1 MSKLI
6 ELSLR
11 FRVLVIVIALIAAVW
26 GFRAMQTLPLD
37 ALPDL
42 SDVQVIVKTPYPGQ
56 APELVE
62 QQVTYPLSTVMLS
75 VPGATAVR
83 GFSFFGDS
91 YLYIIFAEDTDPYW
105 ARSRVLEYLQQA
117 NNILPD
123 GVTPT
128 LGPDASGVGWIY
140 QYALTASNSDFDL
153 ADLKSLQDWY
163 LKLGLQSVPGVSEV
177 ATVGGMERTYQIIV
191 EPARL
196 LYYGLTIEQ
205 VKKALQAANM
215 DTGGSVLELAEAE
228 YMIRSKGYLQSI
240 SDIEETAL
248 PIQSEQF
255 SSLRIKH
262 IATVREG
269 PQMRR
274 GIAELNGEGEVVGG
288 IVVMRQGENALAT
301 IDNVEQRL
309 QELKVGLP
317 EGVELITTYDRAAL
331 IERSIANLQ
340 EKLLEEI
347 LIVVL
352 VCFAFLLHARST
364 LVAVI
369 CLPLSVFIGFIAM
382 NALEIN
388 ANIMSLG
395 GIAIAIGAL
404 VDAAIV
410 MVENQHKHLQSF
422 HQQHQRYPQGKD
434 HWRLTMR
441 AAKEVGPALGL
452 TLLLITIS
460 FLPVFALQAQEGRL
474 FTPLAM
480 TKTLVMAAAAL
491 LSVTLV
497 PVLMGYFI
505 RGKVP
510 DENRNWLNRGI
521 TAVYRPLLK
530 AALNFPKITVL
541 VAILI
546 ALSSAYPITNMQ
558 SEFMPELEEGD
569 LLYMPTTLP
578 AVSISEA
585 GEILQQT
592 DRLIRTVP
600 EVASVFGKV
609 GRAETATDPAPL
621 TMLETTIALKPK
633 SQWRNGMELDDIIAE
648 LEAKVQFPG
657 VSNAWVQPI
666 KTRIDMLTTG
676 VKTPLGIKIS
686 GPKIHQLERL
696 GRDIE
701 GILAKIPQ
709 TVSVYAERAESGRYI
724 DIKPDRQAA
733 ANYGL
738 TINDIQQVVTYA
750 IGGANVSE
758 MVLGRER
765 YPINLRYPARYRQ
778 SVDDLNNI
786 PFVSPSGARLTLGQ
800 VAEVKITQGPAL
812 VKSENGRPIAW
823 VFIDIDPDVSIA
835 DYIDVIRP
843 KLDALN
849 VPATYSWS
857 FAGQYEYMQRVNS
870 DLTWLIPL
878 TLLLIFI
885 LLYLIFSSVRQSLLV
900 LLTLPVALAGSI
912 WLVYWLDYA
921 FSIALAVG
929 MIALAGV
936 AAEFGVI
943 MLIYLNQQ
951 FNRVAIGTHTSAI
964 DAVQSGALLRV
975 RPKAMTVLTIIAGLL
990 PIMLG
995 SGSGNEVMQRI
1006 AAPMVGG
1013 MLLSPLVSMFV
1024 IPSCYLLLYRR
1035 RFGKPKPQDITAE
1048 EAVVDSA
1055 LSDT

>member
-11 FRVLVIVIALIAAVW
+11 FRVLVIIIALIAAVW
-26 GFRAMQTLPLD
+26 GFRAMHTLPLD

-62 QQVTYPLSTVMLS
+62 QQVTYPLSSVMLS
-75 VPGATAVR
+75 VPGANVVR

-91 YLYIIFAEDTDPYW
+91 YIYIIFDEGTDPYW

-140 QYALTASNSDFDL
+140 QYALTANGSNYNL

-163 LKLGLQSVPGVSEV
+163 LKLGLQSVPGVSEI

-205 VKKALQAANM
+205 VKLALQSANL

-240 SDIEETAL
+240 ADIEETAL

-301 IDNVEQRL
+301 ITKVEQRL
-309 QELKVGLP
+309 QELKAGLP
-317 EGVELITTYDRAAL
+317 DGVELVTTYDRSAL
-331 IERSIANLQ
+331 IERSVTNLQ
-340 EKLLEEI
+340 VKLLEEI

-369 CLPLSVFIGFIAM
+369 CLPLSVLIGFIVM
-382 NALEIN
+382 NALQVN

-410 MVENQHKHLQSF
+410 MVENQHKHLQTY
-422 HQQHQRYPQGKD
+422 HDIHQRYPQGKA
-434 HWRLTMR
+434 HWRLTMA

-510 DENRNWLNRGI
+510 DEHKNWLNRGL
-521 TAVYRPLLK
+521 TALYRPLLN
-530 AALNFPKITVL
+530 LSLSFPKITVV
-541 VAILI
+541 VAVVL
-546 ALSSAYPITNMQ
+546 ALSSAYPVANMQ
-558 SEFMPELEEGD
+558 SEFMPQLEEGD

-578 AVSISEA
+578 AVSISKA

-633 SQWRNGMELDDIIAE
+633 SQWRAGFELEDIIAE
-648 LEAKVQFPG
+648 LETKVQFPG

-686 GPKIHQLERL
+686 GPEIEQLEKL
-696 GRDIE
+696 GQDIE
-701 GILAKIPQ
+701 GVLATFPQ
-709 TVSVYAERAESGRYI
+709 TLSVYAERAESGRYI
-724 DIKPDRQAA
+724 DIKPDRLAA

-738 TINDIQQVVTYA
+738 TIEDIQQVITYA
-750 IGGANVSE
+750 IGGANISE
-758 MVLGRER
+758 MILGRER

-778 SVDDLNNI
+778 SVEDLNSI

-800 VAEVKITQGPAL
+800 VASVNISQGPAL

-823 VFIDIDPDVSIA
+823 VFIDIDADTSISE
-835 DYIDVIRP
+835 YIDIVVP
-843 KLDALN
+843 ELNKLKL
-849 VPATYSWS
+849 PATYSWS
-857 FAGQYEYMQRVNS
+857 FAGEYEYMQRVNN
-870 DLTWLIPL
+870 DLKWLIPL

-885 LLYLIFSSVRQSLLV
+885 LLYLIFSSLRQSLLV
-900 LLTLPVALAGSI
+900 LLTLPIALSGSI
-912 WLVYWLDYA
+912 WLVYLLDYA

-951 FNRVAIGTHTSAI
+951 FNRVPAQTHTSAKAAI
-964 DAVQSGALLRV
+964 RAGALLRV

-995 SGSGNEVMQRI
+995 GGSGNEVMQRI
-1006 AAPMVGG
+1006 AAPMIGG

-1024 IPSCYLLLYRR
+1024 IPCCYLLLYRH
-1035 RFGKPKPQDITAE
+1035 RFAGQKSLALDE
-1048 EAVVDSA
+1048 ERERVSPG
-1055 LSDT
+1055 

>member
-11 FRVLVIVIALIAAVW
+11 FRVLVIVLTIIAAVW
-26 GFRAMQTLPLD
+26 GFRAMHTLPLD

-62 QQVTYPLSTVMLS
+62 QQVTYPLSTVLLS
-75 VPGATAVR
+75 VPGAKVVR

-91 YLYIIFAEDTDPYW
+91 YLYIIFDEGTDPYW

-117 NNILPD
+117 SSILPQ

-140 QYALTASNSDFDL
+140 QYVLTATGSDYNL

-163 LKLGLQSVPGVSEV
+163 LKLGLQSIPGVSEV

-205 VKKALQAANM
+205 VKMAIQAANL
-215 DTGGSVLELAEAE
+215 DTGGSVLELGEAE
-228 YMIRSKGYLQSI
+228 YMIRSKGYLQTI
-240 SDIEETAL
+240 EDIEETSL

-262 IATVREG
+262 IASVREG

-288 IVVMRQGENALAT
+288 IVVMRQGENALTT
-301 IDNVEQRL
+301 IDKVEARL

-317 EGVELITTYDRAAL
+317 EGVELITTYDRSAL
-331 IERSIANLQ
+331 IERSVDNLQ

-369 CLPLSVFIGFIAM
+369 CLPLSVLIGFVVM
-382 NALEIN
+382 NALQIN

-410 MVENQHKHLQSF
+410 MVENQHKHLQAY
-422 HQQHQRYPQGKD
+422 HQQHQQYPSGQQ
-434 HWRLTMR
+434 HWKLTL
-441 AAKEVGPALGL
+441 AAAREVGPALGL

-521 TAVYRPLLK
+521 TALYRPMLK
-530 AALNFPKITVL
+530 AALSFPKITIVL
-541 VAILI
+541 AVLT
-546 ALSSAYPITNMQ
+546 ALSSLYPISKMT

-578 AVSISEA
+578 AISISEA
-585 GEILQQT
+585 GDILQQT

-633 SQWRNGMELDDIIAE
+633 SEWRNGVELDDIIAE

-686 GPKIHQLERL
+686 GPELDTLESL
-696 GRDIE
+696 GREIE
-701 GILAKIPQ
+701 GMLAGLEQ
-709 TVSVYAERAESGRYI
+709 TASVYAERAESGRYI

-738 TINDIQQVVTYA
+738 TIEDIQQVITYA
-750 IGGANVSE
+750 IGGANISE

-765 YPINLRYPARYRQ
+765 YPINLRYPRRYRQ
-778 SVDDLNNI
+778 SVEDLKQM
-786 PFVSPSGARLTLGQ
+786 PLVSPTGARLTLGQ
-800 VAEVKITQGPAL
+800 VASVEITQGPAL

-823 VFIDIDPDVSIA
+823 VFIDIDSQVSVAEYIELARPLLA
-835 DYIDVIRP
+835 D
-843 KLDALN
+843 LGL
-849 VPATYSWS
+849 PATYSWS
-857 FAGQYEYMQRVNS
+857 FAGEYEYMQRVNQ
-870 DLTWLIPL
+870 DLMWLVPL
-878 TLLLIFI
+878 TILLIFM
-885 LLYLIFSSVRQSLLV
+885 LLYLIFSSIRQSLLV

-912 WLVYWLDYA
+912 WLVFWLDYA

-951 FNRVAIGTHTSAI
+951 FNRMPEGTHASAK

-1006 AAPMVGG
+1006 AAPMIGG

-1024 IPSCYLLLYRR
+1024 IPSCYLLLYRH
-1035 RFGKPKPQDITAE
+1035 RFGKTMQQVV
-1048 EAVVDSA
+1048 EAQPVVEN
-1055 LSDT
+1055 